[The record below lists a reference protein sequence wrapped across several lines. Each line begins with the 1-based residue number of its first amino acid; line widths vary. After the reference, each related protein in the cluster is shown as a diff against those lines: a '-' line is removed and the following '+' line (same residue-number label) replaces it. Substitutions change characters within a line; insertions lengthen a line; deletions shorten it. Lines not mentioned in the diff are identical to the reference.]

1 MKVSYKKQS
10 KYSVLRHIVGDEIIG
25 EILSYKDRVY
35 VREMLEHLYREKY
48 LLPTASENFAN
59 FCRYVIKDERPNPE
73 TGLTQQIELQEFQ
86 EVWCQSVQNYD
97 KTLIFSP
104 RETGKSTI
112 LCVAYPLWILGNNP
126 TFSLAIVS
134 KSSGQAETSLRGIK
148 NAIEGSK
155 ELHRVFPHLRPKS
168 SHVTPN
174 KRDRWTNQEIIVER
188 EIDSRMPS
196 VLSIGLGSRSI
207 LGKRFDVLL
216 MDDVL
221 AYGKEITE
229 KEIELGIELY
239 ENVLTQCVVEHGGRQ
254 VCVGTCW
261 SSKDLLHYLE
271 RLPEWD
277 SHRFSFEKED
287 EQEGYIWVNWPERH
301 SRKKLDTEA
310 RNNPAAYA
318 RNRRCKVAS
327 VEELIFSDKNAID
340 WCVKNDWKVID
351 TEKWDKF
358 IGMDLAPKRKRKGTA
373 IVVIAVSPDYQKMIV
388 LDLELG
394 NWSAKEKAQKIQD
407 YCALY
412 NPELF
417 IVEDNS
423 TQQDVVELLL
433 ETGLRHLPIDTY
445 TTDGSK
451 EGNIER
457 LSLEM
462 KNGLWRFNL
471 TSHAKEYLIGDRV
484 DYNEADRWCLFT
496 KQVKNYTHDTSADID
511 GIMAWMF
518 AAEKARE
525 FYGGGDI
532 FTILD
537 INDEAGEKR
546 LMEGAKKLYT
556 LSDYVPENLI
566 SFKHGFK
573 WEDRYYPIV
582 AFIQRNHSADVEDT
596 NYSPEDF
603 KVVKDDMIFFM
614 NMMNREA
621 A

>member
-1 MKVSYKKQS
+1 VNSKRKS
-10 KYSVLRHIVGDEIIG
+10 KYLVLERIFGDDIIRD
-25 EILSYKDRVY
+25 ILAYKDKQY
-35 VREMLEHLYREKY
+35 VCEMLETLYREKY

-59 FCRYVIKDERPNPE
+59 FCRYVIKDERPNPQ
-73 TGLTQQIELQEFQ
+73 TGLIQQIELQEFQ
-86 EVWCQSVQNYD
+86 EVWCESVQNHN
-97 KTLIFSP
+97 KSLIFSP

-126 TFSLAIVS
+126 TFNLAIVS

-148 NAIEGSK
+148 QAIEGNK

-168 SHVTPN
+168 SSVTPN

-188 EIDSRMPS
+188 DIDSRMPS

-207 LGKRFDVLL
+207 LGKRFDILL

-229 KEIELGIELY
+229 KEIQLGIELY
-239 ENVLTQCVVEHGGRQ
+239 ENVLKQCVVERGRQ

-261 SSKDLLHYLE
+261 SSTDLLHYLE

-277 SHRFSFEKED
+277 SCRFSFEKED
-287 EQEGYIWVNWPERH
+287 EQDGYVWVDWPQRH
-301 SRKKLDTEA
+301 SREKLEIEKRDD
-310 RNNPAAYA
+310 PAAYA

-327 VEELIFSDKNAID
+327 VEELIFSDKNAIE
-340 WCVKNDWKVID
+340 WCTKPDWKVID
-351 TEKWDKF
+351 TNSWDKF

-373 IVVIAVSPDYQKMIV
+373 IVVVAISPDYQKNII
-388 LDLELG
+388 LDLDLG

-407 YCALY
+407 YCAIY

-423 TQQDVVELLL
+423 TQQDVIELLL

-445 TTDGSK
+445 TTDASK

-471 TSHAKEYLIGDRV
+471 TSHAKEYFIGDRV
-484 DYNEADRWCLFT
+484 DYDESDRWCLFA
-496 KQVKNYTHDTSADID
+496 KQVKNYTHDTGADID

-525 FYGGGDI
+525 FYDTGDL
-532 FTILD
+532 FTIID

-546 LMEGAKKLYT
+546 LLEGPRKVYT
-556 LSDYVPENLI
+556 LSDYVPDNLV
-566 SFKHGFK
+566 SWKRGFK

-582 AFIQRNHSADVEDT
+582 VHIQRNHNAIVEDT
-596 NYSPEDF
+596 HYNSDDF
-603 KVVKDDMIFFM
+603 KVVKEDMIFFM
-614 NMMNREA
+614 NMMNRKVA
-621 A
+621 